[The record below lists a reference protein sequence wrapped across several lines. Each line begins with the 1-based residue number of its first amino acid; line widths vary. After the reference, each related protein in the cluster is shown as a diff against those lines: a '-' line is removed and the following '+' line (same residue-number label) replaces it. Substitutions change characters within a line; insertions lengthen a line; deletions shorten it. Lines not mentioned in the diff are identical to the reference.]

1 MCCIGARNTEVNTTW
16 FPDECV
22 LRSKQVIAVCREKCH
37 QPTYYGS
44 PESVGLSLMGHPDR
58 GPGGKALHK

>member
-1 MCCIGARNTEVNTTW
+1 MSRTW

-22 LRSKQVIAVCREKCH
+22 PRSKQIIAVCREKCY

-44 PESVGLSLMGHPDR
+44 PESVGLSLMGHPDGAGREGFTQVR
-58 GPGGKALHK
+58 GG